1 MKDIVTES
9 AVFDIEKFI
18 PLLKERIYVI
28 NPFVRQFL
36 LGWVS
41 VLDSVPDIDL
51 LAYLPEF
58 LDGLFLIL
66 SDKKKDIRREAENTL
81 SEFLREIKASPK
93 LASSTTFLGSIITI
107 LIPHCSS
114 TGNHNASYVRKS

>member
-9 AVFDIEKFI
+9 AMFDIEKFI

-114 TGNHNASYVRKS
+114 TG